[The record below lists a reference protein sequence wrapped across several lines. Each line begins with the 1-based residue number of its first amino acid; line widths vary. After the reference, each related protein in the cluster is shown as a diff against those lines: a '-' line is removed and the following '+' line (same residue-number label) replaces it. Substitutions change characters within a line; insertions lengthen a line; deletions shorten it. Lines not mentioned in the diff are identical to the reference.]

1 MLCHQRHTNKRT
13 APTRKGTAL
22 IINYRVWPVKGKES
36 QTETKHATNKVLPF
50 LVTTAQH
57 LGQEGQKMSHYM
69 TALAMKQKGLKPA
82 TKIVLY
88 WLADHHNGE
97 TGECFPSINRLADV
111 CEMSR
116 RSVENHLE
124 TLETLGLIQRV
135 NQFRDR
141 GGKTSNRYLLEL
153 TGTSENDSS
162 ADTDTQNLRMVCE
175 KSAHGHT
182 QNLRMNNLGINNLG
196 KETNISSSD
205 DDGVDY
211 YFDQLWEEYP
221 RKVGK
226 AQAKKAFKAA
236 SKKINFYDL
245 LPKYMSY
252 VLTLEGKETQF
263 IPHLATW
270 LNGERWNDEGK

>member
-1 MLCHQRHTNKRT
+1 
-13 APTRKGTAL
+13 
-22 IINYRVWPVKGKES
+22 
-36 QTETKHATNKVLPF
+36 
-50 LVTTAQH
+50 
-57 LGQEGQKMSHYM
+57 MSHYM

-116 RSVENHLE
+116 RSVEGHLDI
-124 TLETLGLIQRV
+124 LETLGLIQRV
-135 NQFRDR
+135 NQYRDT
-141 GGKTSNRYLLEL
+141 GGKTSNKYILGL
-153 TGTSENDSS
+153 SENVSEQD
-162 ADTDTQNLRMVCE
+162 DTQNLRMVCE
-175 KSAHGHT
+175 KSAQGDT

-196 KETNISSSD
+196 KETNKSSSD

-226 AQAKKAFKAA
+226 AQAKKAFKTA

-245 LPKYMSY
+245 LPKFEAY

-270 LNGERWNDEGK
+270 LNGERWKDEGQ